1 MKKNQKIFIIVLG
14 IIFFCILTVVLLN
27 IFMPKPEIKPD
38 DIEVSQRNVQEQEL
52 PPVTSSN
59 ETAKEYVNI
68 YFIGKNENNQEVYK
82 AVRRLYKPEI
92 DGSKIK
98 FAIYALINGPKPEEQ
113 QKGVYTEI
121 PNEAQVINVAE
132 KSDMVIVNLNSS
144 FVYTIKKKNNI
155 TCYI

>member
-68 YFIGKNENNQEVYK
+68 YFIIYK
-82 AVRRLYKPEI
+82 
-92 DGSKIK
+92 
-98 FAIYALINGPKPEEQ
+98 
-113 QKGVYTEI
+113 
-121 PNEAQVINVAE
+121 
-132 KSDMVIVNLNSS
+132 
-144 FVYTIKKKNNI
+144 
-155 TCYI
+155 